1 LDDQEDIAEEVP
13 AKSDRGPADPKAD
26 GKQLSGAEI
35 PSEKLSEVPSDAEL
49 EAIASETGAEA
60 DDDAAGPAAQ
70 PAPRLYQLRPA
81 GLRPVRRRLRR
92 HGLRNDCPPD
102 QRRWPRSSSPRTRL
116 R

>member
-26 GKQLSGAEI
+26 GKQRADGDPAGDAEI
-35 PSEKLSEVPSDAEL
+35 
-49 EAIASETGAEA
+49 EAVAPETTPDSA
-60 DDDAAGPAAQ
+60 DTAAV
-70 PAPRLYQLRPA
+70 PAPRLYRLRPV

-102 QRRWPRSSSPRTRL
+102 QRRWPRSSSSRPRL

>member
-1 LDDQEDIAEEVP
+1 LSPETAGLDDQEDIAEGVP

-26 GKQLSGAEI
+26 GEQH
-35 PSEKLSEVPSDAEL
+35 SDADLPTNAEL
-49 EAIASETGAEA
+49 EAIAAE
-60 DDDAAGPAAQ
+60 PAADPIDQ
-70 PAPRLYQLRPA
+70 GAKGAPRLYQLRPA